1 MVLIPGGY
9 RVYRGDPITG
19 NNGSYSGSVASKG
32 EQMMEAFA
40 RVLIPRSTIA
50 PNNSDKLF
58 KCLFSGC
65 SSCFALSQQEGHL

>member
-1 MVLIPGGY
+1 MPVNGAHFWW
-9 RVYRGDPITG
+9 VYRGDPITG

-50 PNNSDKLF
+50 PD
-58 KCLFSGC
+58 
-65 SSCFALSQQEGHL
+65 QQ